1 MMTSS
6 VGSGRRDPPRLF
18 SPFLYPQPWRII
30 MRNLHR
36 IAAASGR
43 LRRFCGVMM
52 ISLPIVCALFWTFF
66 NTIYTSSFVP
76 TSMIPLPVPVDGELS
91 GLIRLL
97 AFLVEMIPM
106 AVLIFGLHKLR
117 ELFCLYQN
125 GHIFS
130 DRNVS
135 CFRCLGRTLI
145 VWVLCDVV
153 NSAAKPCSHHGKI
166 TRQTCRLSRSFPC
179 GYYRRLCRSRHP
191 DHCLGYG

>member
-1 MMTSS
+1 
-6 VGSGRRDPPRLF
+6 
-18 SPFLYPQPWRII
+18 

-66 NTIYTSSFVP
+66 NQIYTSSFIP

-117 ELFCLYQN
+117 ELFRLYQN
-125 GHIFS
+125 GHIFT

-153 NSAAKPCSHHGKI
+153 KIPLLSLVLTMEKPPGQHVVSLGLFPADIIAAFVGAVI
-166 TRQTCRLSRSFPC
+166 LIIAWVMDEARLIHEDQA
-179 GYYRRLCRSRHP
+179 LII
-191 DHCLGYG
+191 